1 MIRKNISLIER
12 GFFINVFQNNMLNG
26 FVIVLQYTLLINNY
40 FIFWLFFFLFKR
52 TKTMIICD
60 IFIYFDSIHL
70 TVW

>member
-40 FIFWLFFFLFKR
+40 FIFWLFFF
-52 TKTMIICD
+52 
-60 IFIYFDSIHL
+60 FI
-70 TVW
+70 